1 MSGSVYGVLLL
12 SGFVGSLGHCL
23 GMCGPLVLMVG
34 LQLPARGLAA
44 APYHLLYHLAR
55 VAVYALLG
63 AIVGAVGSLL
73 GLGSGLNRLA
83 GAISLILGLV
93 VVLLGLGYLGWLP
106 LGWLPLGRLDASG
119 AWVSRAMG
127 RALKRGGFLGVVLL
141 GAINGLLPC
150 GLVYSAL
157 LLAAT
162 TAGALP
168 AALGMALFGLG
179 TLPALVV
186 VGLGAGT
193 LSARF
198 RQVLTRVAGVVIVV
212 AGLQLAL
219 RGLAALGAIPHL
231 QVGGLVIW

>member
-1 MSGSVYGVLLL
+1 MSGSVYAVLLL
-12 SGFVGSLGHCL
+12 SGLVGSLGHCL

-44 APYHLLYHLAR
+44 VPYHLLYHLAR
-55 VAVYALLG
+55 VAVYVLLG

-83 GAISLILGLV
+83 GAISLALGLGI
-93 VVLLGLGYLGWLP
+93 VLLGLGYLGWLP
-106 LGWLPLGRLDASG
+106 LGRLDASAG
-119 AWVSRAMG
+119 RLNRAMG
-127 RALKRGGFLGVVLL
+127 RALKRGGALGVVLL

-162 TAGALP
+162 TGGSLP

-193 LSARF
+193 LGARF

>member
-12 SGFVGSLGHCL
+12 SGLVGSLGHCL

-34 LQLPARGLAA
+34 LQLRTGGLAA
-44 APYHLLYHLAR
+44 LPHHLLYHLAR

-63 AIVGAVGSLL
+63 AIVGVVGSLL

-83 GAISLILGLV
+83 GATSLALGLL

-106 LGWLPLGRLDASG
+106 LSRLDASAG
-119 AWVSRAMG
+119 WLSQAMG
-127 RALKRGGFLGVVLL
+127 RALRRGGFLGVLLL

-162 TAGALP
+162 TGGALP

-179 TLPALVV
+179 TLPALVAV
-186 VGLGAGT
+186 ALGAGT

-198 RQVLTRVAGVVIVV
+198 RQVLTRIAGVVIVV

>member
-44 APYHLLYHLAR
+44 VPYHLLYHLAR
-55 VAVYALLG
+55 VAIYALLG

-83 GAISLILGLV
+83 GAISLVLGLGI
-93 VVLLGLGYLGWLP
+93 VLLGLGYLGWLP
-106 LGWLPLGRLDASG
+106 LGRLDGSSG
-119 AWVSRAMG
+119 WLSQAMG
-127 RALKRGGFLGVVLL
+127 RTLKRGGGLGVLLL

-162 TAGALP
+162 TGGALP

-193 LSARF
+193 LRARL
-198 RQVLTRVAGVVIVV
+198 RQVLTRIAGAVIVV

>member
-1 MSGSVYGVLLL
+1 MMSGSVYGVLLL
-12 SGFVGSLGHCL
+12 SGLVGSLGHCL

-34 LQLPARGLAA
+34 LQLRARGLAA
-44 APYHLLYHLAR
+44 VPYHLLYHVAR

-63 AIVGAVGSLL
+63 AVVGAVGSLL

-83 GAISLILGLV
+83 GARSLALGLV

-106 LGWLPLGRLDASG
+106 LSRLDGSGGWLNQ
-119 AWVSRAMG
+119 AMG
-127 RALKRGGFLGVVLL
+127 RALKRGGSAGVVLL

-162 TAGALP
+162 TGGALP
-168 AALGMALFGLG
+168 AALGMILFGLG

-186 VGLGAGT
+186 VGVGAGT

-198 RQVLTRVAGVVIVV
+198 RQVLVWIAGAVIVV
-212 AGLQLAL
+212 AGLQLTL
-219 RGLAALGAIPHL
+219 RGLAALSAISHL